1 MTAHSSQHSTEA
13 PSDTA
18 EHDNSAPLTPEQ
30 CHAEA
35 ERLVQYYSVGGTAIG
50 LVPVPLLDMAALA
63 VVQLKMLHAL
73 AGLYHIDFRAD
84 LGRAAIA
91 SLLGGVLPST
101 LAPSLAASL
110 GKLIPGAGQLLGA
123 GTQAVLG
130 GALTYAVGKV
140 FIQHFAA
147 GGTFLTFDPEAV
159 RDYFEQQ
166 LEAGKAKAQAHKT
179 NRQSQA
185 ERPEPNVGQRQDADP
200 VQ

>member
-1 MTAHSSQHSTEA
+1 MTANSNQHSTET
-13 PSDTA
+13 PKDTA
-18 EHDNSAPLTPEQ
+18 ENASAPLTPEQ

-50 LVPVPLLDMAALA
+50 LVPIPLLDMAGLV

-73 AGLYHIDFRAD
+73 AGLYRIDFRAD
-84 LGRAAIA
+84 LGRSAIA

-123 GTQAVLG
+123 GTQAVVG
-130 GALTYAVGKV
+130 GAVTYAVGKV

-166 LEAGKAKAQAHKT
+166 LEVGKAKAQAHKT
-179 NRQSQA
+179 DQQGDA
-185 ERPEPNVGQRQDADP
+185 KGPEPNAGQRQDADP

>member
-1 MTAHSSQHSTEA
+1 MTANSSQHSTETPTNA
-13 PSDTA
+13 AQNDQVA
-18 EHDNSAPLTPEQ
+18 LTPEQ
-30 CHAEA
+30 RHAEA
-35 ERLVQYYSVGGTAIG
+35 ERLVQYYSVGGTAVG
-50 LVPVPLLDMAALA
+50 LVPLPLLDIAGLV

-73 AGLYHIDFRAD
+73 ARLYGIDFRAD
-84 LGRAAIA
+84 LGRSAIA

-123 GTQAVLG
+123 GTQAVVG
-130 GALTYAVGKV
+130 GAVTYAVGKV

-166 LEAGKAKAQAHKT
+166 LEAGKIRAQAHKT
-179 NRQSQA
+179 NRQDHA
-185 ERPEPNVGQRQDADP
+185 KRPEPNADQRQDGDLA
-200 VQ
+200 Q

>member
-1 MTAHSSQHSTEA
+1 MTTNSSQHSTET
-13 PSDTA
+13 PTDTA
-18 EHDNSAPLTPEQ
+18 ENDQVPLTPEQ

-50 LVPVPLLDMAALA
+50 LVPLPLLDMAGLV

-73 AGLYHIDFRAD
+73 AGLYRIDFRAD
-84 LGRAAIA
+84 LGRSAIA

-123 GTQAVLG
+123 GTQAVVG
-130 GALTYAVGKV
+130 GAVTYAVGKV

-159 RDYFEQQ
+159 QDYFEQQ
-166 LEAGKAKAQAHKT
+166 LEAGKARAQAHKT

-185 ERPEPNVGQRQDADP
+185 KRPEPNAGQRHDADP